1 MATCFIGS
9 SKQKHVSGVA
19 EPNACARPDPP
30 DGLLLCFT
38 APRVNLTEASAKVKL
53 IREGGTLYDTEGRV
67 VYPTEGSSTFLKPY
81 ASKISGKRSL
91 EAIEYGVLA
100 DFLGNDEYYASS
112 FEYQRYDQFR
122 TWKYTAEIA
131 KGLVRQAG
139 GERAPSN
146 CMLLSS
152 ENWKQRTRYELSL
165 SLAGPG
171 NADVSVNR

>member
-1 MATCFIGS
+1 M
-9 SKQKHVSGVA
+9 SGVA
-19 EPNACARPDPP
+19 EPTLARPDPP

-38 APRVNLTEASAKVKL
+38 APQVNLTATSAEVKL
-53 IREGGTLYDTEGRV
+53 IREGGTLYDTEGTV
-67 VYPTEGSSTFLKPY
+67 VYPSEGSSSFLKPY
-81 ASKISGKRSL
+81 ASKISGKRHL

-131 KGLVRQAG
+131 KGLVRQAD
-139 GERAPSN
+139 GERAPAN

-152 ENWKQRTRYELSL
+152 ENNWKQRTRYELSL

-171 NADVSVNR
+171 SADASVSR